1 MFYVLRVSVLTAIYI
16 NSRQTTLEDFY
27 IGKNE
32 KQDSSD
38 EDLVKDNNG
47 NEIKKKF
54 EFDEFHTFDFDMTSL
69 KVQLLHQ

>member
-38 EDLVKDNNG
+38 QDLVKDNNG
-47 NEIKKKF
+47 NEIKKS
-54 EFDEFHTFDFDMTSL
+54 EFDEFHTFDFDMTNL

>member
-1 MFYVLRVSVLTAIYI
+1 MFYVLRVSALTAIYI

-38 EDLVKDNNG
+38 EDLVKDNNR
-47 NEIKKKF
+47 NEIKKS
-54 EFDEFHTFDFDMTSL
+54 EFDEFHKFDFDMTNL
-69 KVQLLHQ
+69 KLQLLHQ